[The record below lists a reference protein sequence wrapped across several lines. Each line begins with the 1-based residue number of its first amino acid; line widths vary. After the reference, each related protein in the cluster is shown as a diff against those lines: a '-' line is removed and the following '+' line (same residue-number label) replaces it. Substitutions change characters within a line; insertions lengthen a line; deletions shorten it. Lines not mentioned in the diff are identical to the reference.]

1 MMNSDP
7 SFLSMVLGLCC
18 FSSETDINFKD
29 QSGLAFEEVF
39 HILLCKPAERC
50 DVPFMFPFHL
60 ALERAKG
67 GSSYDRGLL
76 MLAANSFQ
84 INFYIFVMG
93 I

>member
-1 MMNSDP
+1 
-7 SFLSMVLGLCC
+7 MVLGLCC
-18 FSSETDINFKD
+18 FQVVQPSSETDINCKD

-67 GSSYDRGLL
+67 RSSYDRG
-76 MLAANSFQ
+76 AIDVGCKFISN
-84 INFYIFVMG
+84 
-93 I
+93 